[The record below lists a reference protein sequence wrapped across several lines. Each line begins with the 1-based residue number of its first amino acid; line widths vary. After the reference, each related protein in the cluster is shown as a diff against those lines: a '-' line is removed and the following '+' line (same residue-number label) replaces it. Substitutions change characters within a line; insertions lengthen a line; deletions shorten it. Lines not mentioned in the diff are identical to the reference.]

1 MLSQK
6 NFKIGNEINS
16 NIYEYDELN
25 IKHTK
30 LVKGTITQTTKYFVV
45 IDNGKFK
52 ECFKYSVFTPSE
64 DEIDSSAYDQ
74 SLESY
79 QDEIVENCIE
89 DLNTNGEGFVF
100 NMEQVEMVINS
111 GKIKVSYIIKQDDDL
126 IYFQK
131 I

>member
-1 MLSQK
+1 MLSQR
-6 NFKIGNEINS
+6 NFKIGDEINT

-25 IKHTK
+25 IKHTE
-30 LVKGTITQTTKYFVV
+30 LVKGTVTQITKHFVV

-64 DEIDSSAYDQ
+64 AEPDTSAYDQ
-74 SLESY
+74 SLGSY

-89 DLNTNGEGFVF
+89 DLNTNGKGFVF
-100 NMEQVEMVINS
+100 NMEQVEMAVNS
-111 GKIKVSYIIKQDDDL
+111 GKIKVSYIIKQDDEM